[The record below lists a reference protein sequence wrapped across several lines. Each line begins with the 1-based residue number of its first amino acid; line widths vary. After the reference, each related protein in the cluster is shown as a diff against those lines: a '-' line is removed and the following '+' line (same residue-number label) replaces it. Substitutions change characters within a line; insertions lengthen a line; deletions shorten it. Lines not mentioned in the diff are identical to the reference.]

1 MNLLRRR
8 FKIAH
13 LIAEEFVGVITKENQ
28 ARLEQW
34 RVESPA
40 HAKEYD
46 EIRTYIMTGNE
57 CWEKE
62 KRTVKNEWR
71 KFERVYFSKYVIW
84 KRIGRCAAIMVI
96 PLLVCGYFVSS
107 EWKSSEVTIT
117 DNVEIVPGTGRAQ
130 LIMADGRFLKLEQK
144 EDMKL
149 DLPGVK
155 VVATGKK
162 IVYRTLEETS
172 TPKEEEYNTLV
183 VPRGESICWNCQM
196 GRRCG

>member
-13 LIAEEFVGVITKENQ
+13 LIAEEFAGVITKENQ

-71 KFERVYFSKYVIW
+71 KFERVHFGKYVIW
-84 KRIGRCAAIMVI
+84 KKIGRCAAII
-96 PLLVCGYFVSS
+96 DR
-107 EWKSSEVTIT
+107 KS
-117 DNVEIVPGTGRAQ
+117 
-130 LIMADGRFLKLEQK
+130 
-144 EDMKL
+144 
-149 DLPGVK
+149 
-155 VVATGKK
+155 VV
-162 IVYRTLEETS
+162 
-172 TPKEEEYNTLV
+172 
-183 VPRGESICWNCQM
+183 
-196 GRRCG
+196 

>member
-13 LIAEEFVGVITKENQ
+13 LIAEEFAGVITKENQ

-57 CWEKE
+57 CWERE

-71 KFERVYFSKYVIW
+71 KFERVHFRKYVIW
-84 KRIGRCAAIMVI
+84 RRIGRCAAIMVM

-107 EWKSSEVTIT
+107 EWKSSEVTIA
-117 DNVEIVPGTGRAQ
+117 DHVEIVPGTGRAQ

-162 IVYRTLEETS
+162 IV
-172 TPKEEEYNTLV
+172 
-183 VPRGESICWNCQM
+183 
-196 GRRCG
+196 

>member
-13 LIAEEFVGVITKENQ
+13 LIAEEFAGVITKENQ

-71 KFERVYFSKYVIW
+71 KFGVFISESMLFGKNR
-84 KRIGRCAAIMVI
+84 
-96 PLLVCGYFVSS
+96 PVCGYYGDTFIGVR
-107 EWKSSEVTIT
+107 VFRVFR
-117 DNVEIVPGTGRAQ
+117 VEIFGSH
-130 LIMADGRFLKLEQK
+130 D
-144 EDMKL
+144 
-149 DLPGVK
+149 
-155 VVATGKK
+155 
-162 IVYRTLEETS
+162 
-172 TPKEEEYNTLV
+172 N
-183 VPRGESICWNCQM
+183 
-196 GRRCG
+196 